1 MSFAELALVEFARTV
16 VVVNMEDNEEG
27 NYSFLLHH
35 VEGRLAAHLPTT
47 ASPTTQSSSS
57 SSPNKRPRLST
68 AIGGIGDTTMTSFAS
83 SSSSS
88 DRLKLMAELDE
99 CRLLLEQ
106 GRDKFKAM
114 EDEFGRYREK
124 TTKQLTYMES
134 ETNALKKEA
143 RERTDLYYEE
153 KKKWQA
159 KLRAL
164 EAEIV
169 ETKSAS
175 SSSATATVPP
185 PASSSS
191 SSSSS
196 TVWETKFADMERMI
210 RQKSQ
215 DIKSLGETNANLEE
229 SCRYHTLSTNTINP
243 AYHPTLITY

>member
-1 MSFAELALVEFARTV
+1 
-16 VVVNMEDNEEG
+16 MEDTEG

-35 VEGRLAAHLPTT
+35 VEGRLAEHLPTT
-47 ASPTTQSSSS
+47 TSPTMTTQSTS

-164 EAEIV
+164 EAEMA
-169 ETKSAS
+169 ETKSAGS
-175 SSSATATVPP
+175 
-185 PASSSS
+185 SSSS

-196 TVWETKFADMERMI
+196 TTASSSIVPPATASSTVWETKFAEMERMI

-215 DIKSLGETNANLEE
+215 DIKSLGESNSTLEE
-229 SCRYHTLSTNTINP
+229 SCR
-243 AYHPTLITY
+243 

>member
-1 MSFAELALVEFARTV
+1 
-16 VVVNMEDNEEG
+16 MEDTEG

-35 VEGRLAAHLPTT
+35 VEGRLAEHLPLTT
-47 ASPTTQSSSS
+47 ASPTMTTQSSSS

-106 GRDKFKAM
+106 GRDKFKAL

-124 TTKQLTYMES
+124 NTKQLTYMES

-143 RERTDLYYEE
+143 RERTELYYEE

-159 KLRAL
+159 KLRTL
-164 EAEIV
+164 EAEMV

-175 SSSATATVPP
+175 SSSSSGSSSTVPP
-185 PASSSS
+185 TASS

-215 DIKSLGETNANLEE
+215 EIKSLGETNATLEE
-229 SCRYHTLSTNTINP
+229 TCR
-243 AYHPTLITY
+243 